1 LHKLCSDVSC
11 IEEIFNKTIDLGGEG
26 VVIKDLKGPY
36 KAGSRGWNWIKW
48 KPEYVKGL
56 RDTFDLVVVGA
67 YYGKGRRA
75 GMYGALLCAI
85 YDKKTDKFDGQ
96 SPWVQ
101 DIGEISLPIAHAEG
115 KFYAT
120 PPVLQRLLAK
130 KMVAARYTSGDI
142 CEQQSLS
149 PNPNGSF
156 DNIASITDPTGR
168 FLGMMPHPERATYFI
183 QHPLQTSLA
192 EQLKRAGEEVPEEGP
207 GMKLFRNGVQYFD

>member
-85 YDKKTDKFDGQ
+85 YDKKTDKFETLCKVGSGFTDKVLAGMKKRFKVLSKKPARVNVKKIMTPDVWLDPRQ
-96 SPWVQ
+96 VVEVIGSEVTKSP
-101 DIGEISLPIAHAEG
+101 SH
-115 KFYAT
+115 
-120 PPVLQRLLAK
+120 
-130 KMVAARYTSGDI
+130 TSGYA
-142 CEQQSLS
+142 LRF
-149 PNPNGSF
+149 P
-156 DNIASITDPTGR
+156 R
-168 FLGMMPHPERATYFI
+168 FLKWRDKKPEQATTTKEI
-183 QHPLQTSLA
+183 KH
-192 EQLKRAGEEVPEEGP
+192 
-207 GMKLFRNGVQYFD
+207 